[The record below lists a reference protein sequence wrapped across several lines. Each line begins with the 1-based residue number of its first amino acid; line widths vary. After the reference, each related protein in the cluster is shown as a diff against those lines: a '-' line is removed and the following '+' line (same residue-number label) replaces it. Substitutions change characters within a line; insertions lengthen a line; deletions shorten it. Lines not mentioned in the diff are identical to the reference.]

1 MGIDQ
6 TFMSMV
12 TARAAVLRLIP
23 SSSRPIWDIRDT
35 KAPWRP
41 GGAGGGAMRVGG
53 FPAGRAAAVLAMRWG
68 GGKG

>member
-6 TFMSMV
+6 AFVSIV

-23 SSSRPIWDIRDT
+23 SFSRPIWGIRKT
-35 KAPWRP
+35 KASRRP
-41 GGAGGGAMRVGG
+41 GGARHEAMRVGG
-53 FPAGRAAAVLAMRWG
+53 FPAGRAAAVLAMRSG